1 MRDLNGDVDSGTFI
15 VGHQDGVTVLALI
28 GEHDMSTA
36 DQLSA
41 TISEHAELGRGV
53 VIVLTEADFVDSGII
68 RELFAGD
75 QLMIAHGRRLVIQS
89 DPASTLEKVL
99 ALSGVRAQFLCSDTV
114 DEAVRLAGRRYRDQ
128 D

>member
-1 MRDLNGDVDSGTFI
+1 M
-15 VGHQDGVTVLALI
+15 LALI

-41 TISEHAELGRGV
+41 TIREHADLGRGV
-53 VIVLTEADFVDSGII
+53 VIVLTEADFVDSRII

-99 ALSGVRAQFLCSDTV
+99 ALSGVRAQLLCSDTV